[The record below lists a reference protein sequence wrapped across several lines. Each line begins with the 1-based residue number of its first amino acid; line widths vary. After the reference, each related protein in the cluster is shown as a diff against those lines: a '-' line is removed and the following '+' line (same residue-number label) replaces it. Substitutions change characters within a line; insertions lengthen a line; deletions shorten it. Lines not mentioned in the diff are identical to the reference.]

1 MDCFRVQ
8 GIPCIDLSR
17 LSEIVGLLNLSFG
30 TAGLLLAL
38 GLDAWRSKSKKYH
51 WIPGDSIVLG
61 ALSLQLLGLF
71 YRPILLKYSEEYP
84 GKVIDDNSELL
95 NLGGRVVMCVFFGI
109 LLPDVARSHD
119 RNVWSDMLALSIGAT
134 GVLIHLFYD
143 IYVRLE
149 WNDGYIDFMFA
160 PSIIIFASI
169 VFLVLLLGCAAL
181 ASKSIQE
188 FVAHRV
194 RLLLSRTEYRNPGS
208 VVLWEAI
215 EEHAVRSWI
224 TVRTHQPQYIIARS
238 VLTSSISF
246 LVTVCVAVSILAS
259 TKIGYEAEIDGLDWL
274 RVMAIAAQW
283 IFILFG
289 WAIIF
294 WRWLTAVV
302 YYPRRMGTDG
312 SGLRTYFRVEDFW
325 KAFIL
330 EKQEEF
336 MKLDGKSI
344 KRFSYLSRF
353 MFMFLKRLRLYKLMP
368 ALLYLQIF
376 LVLLSKTCWLISE
389 MVFSNRYMRRLV
401 MGRAFQVEF
410 SALYNLH
417 KSGDVKRPGNHGD
430 FMNYSDVLMH
440 LPEENPAGVWISN
453 RKSIQEMKA
462 WFKKGEC
469 DGKNCKALVSLL
481 GKTATRN
488 LSSTDPFTV
497 YFRRE
502 LGDLNVGK
510 SSSKMMVVSLLTIV
524 IELSAFYGFF
534 DGPPTDTVN
543 DCIQACCESWE
554 FIEILEN
561 SNPEAVSVNKQAD
574 KLFLSLKESRRWL
587 GLPLPIN
594 NFQAK
599 TVEAAKKSLHAL
611 GDKGKQAAN
620 TGGDSMNWK
629 AVIAG
634 NSLYKVCE
642 SMENLSVNLEEL
654 LDAIQS
660 SLADV
665 MGSCMFKIGEII
677 VDECRLWAEA
687 FLEDKLW
694 DAFYEAGRAKG
705 VIQQLRPGI
714 KFGRQ
719 FEKLHSF

>member
-95 NLGGRVVMCVFFGI
+95 NLGGRVVTCVFFGI

-194 RLLLSRTEYRNPGS
+194 RVLLSRTEYRNPGS
-208 VVLWEAI
+208 VVLWEAV

-246 LVTVCVAVSILAS
+246 LVTVCVAASILAS
-259 TKIGYEAEIDGLDWL
+259 AATGYSAENDGLDWL

-283 IFILFG
+283 IFILLG
-289 WAIIF
+289 WAMIF

-325 KAFIL
+325 KAIIL

-344 KRFSYLSRF
+344 KR
-353 MFMFLKRLRLYKLMP
+353 
-368 ALLYLQIF
+368 
-376 LVLLSKTCWLISE
+376 
-389 MVFSNRYMRRLV
+389 
-401 MGRAFQVEF
+401 
-410 SALYNLH
+410 
-417 KSGDVKRPGNHGD
+417 D
-430 FMNYSDVLMH
+430 
-440 LPEENPAGVWISN
+440 
-453 RKSIQEMKA
+453 
-462 WFKKGEC
+462 
-469 DGKNCKALVSLL
+469 
-481 GKTATRN
+481 
-488 LSSTDPFTV
+488 
-497 YFRRE
+497 
-502 LGDLNVGK
+502 
-510 SSSKMMVVSLLTIV
+510 
-524 IELSAFYGFF
+524 GFF
-534 DGPPTDTVN
+534 
-543 DCIQACCESWE
+543 
-554 FIEILEN
+554 
-561 SNPEAVSVNKQAD
+561 
-574 KLFLSLKESRRWL
+574 
-587 GLPLPIN
+587 
-594 NFQAK
+594 
-599 TVEAAKKSLHAL
+599 
-611 GDKGKQAAN
+611 
-620 TGGDSMNWK
+620 
-629 AVIAG
+629 
-634 NSLYKVCE
+634 
-642 SMENLSVNLEEL
+642 
-654 LDAIQS
+654 
-660 SLADV
+660 
-665 MGSCMFKIGEII
+665 
-677 VDECRLWAEA
+677 
-687 FLEDKLW
+687 
-694 DAFYEAGRAKG
+694 
-705 VIQQLRPGI
+705 
-714 KFGRQ
+714 
-719 FEKLHSF
+719 